1 MTLGTHRWILM
12 MSFGEGV
19 GLIWLYDV
27 AYAYVYI
34 ANWILLEDDSKHNFY
49 PLKYIESFLGV
60 TLFHSKEEVLV

>member
-1 MTLGTHRWILM
+1 

-34 ANWILLEDDSKHNFY
+34 ADWILC
-49 PLKYIESFLGV
+49 GRW
-60 TLFHSKEEVLV
+60 

>member
-1 MTLGTHRWILM
+1 

-34 ANWILLEDDSKHNFY
+34 ANW
-49 PLKYIESFLGV
+49 
-60 TLFHSKEEVLV
+60 TLCRRW